1 MSLFQDLNFLVV
13 VTDPSAQ
20 EKQASAAV
28 DQLKDNGAGVCSV
41 YSTDTTTTDWPTTVE
56 EVKERFYAEFCKN
69 DKEIHFVVAENT
81 DFPFYRAC
89 AFDLLLPVVSSQWVT
104 DSLASNRL
112 AKTARYSP
120 NPLHVLK
127 ELEFY
132 ISKYT
137 FSENEHFF
145 YTQLITLLG
154 GSSTSVLSTSTDY
167 IVSRSYMDPAVQ
179 LVAKSDMD
187 NDVKFVFPLWLLA
200 CTKSGIMEPVQP
212 YLLTP
217 GCNKTTQKWDVFH
230 KQPFTHQCTSLEG
243 RAYYID
249 PEMKLDRNIRRFVA
263 DLITHMSGTTVD
275 AQHMNR
281 HTTMIT
287 CDMRRIACGRQSAN
301 LLWLMDVFRLQEYVV
316 PDTKILYKPFRDRVF
331 DSQVNVL
338 SASYSMYFGF
348 QRQYVAL
355 LVEKL
360 GGSITTDFSKKNNVL
375 VCQVPHGRKY
385 NTASTLWKR
394 HCTVVNHLWLEDCYL
409 AGEKLD
415 PNLKRYSDV
424 PPRGGLT
431 NHINQQPF
439 VTSEGG
445 DAETQDVPPRGGLTN
460 HINQQPFV
468 TSEGGDA
475 ETQDVPGQTE
485 TQDTV
490 PTYPADEMNT
500 DIPKVSTLAGMKLQH
515 ENTTSSTEKERVI
528 CQSLQVLKSGMD
540 LLSKTQTSLTD
551 VSEASQAS
559 QRTADMG
566 VTSMVDSGEHHNR
579 NLRDEL
585 LSEGGEEGS
594 HERLPTLLSDK
605 PEKSE
610 STQPTTNGKS
620 TQPTTNGKS
629 TQPTK
634 GDSTQPTPN
643 LTGDN
648 GTTTPRENNTT
659 PAKRESDTPI
669 ESLHKKQR
677 ASEATTT
684 SEEIATISPTVSQQA
699 LLQTL
704 GWDTADPTPLLN
716 ELPLYDI
723 RAVQTRCL
731 ESLTVADRTLLSTLG
746 IHIYDDIRPSHSLNA
761 IFAPKLLRTSKFLK
775 SLGFTPLQYALK
787 PSFVVE
793 VLKRVRNAK
802 GTSPQNSLHAALY
815 VDPAAYGI
823 PEITAQVRER
833 TALPQRVFERA
844 HLHTINIFGDIPGGT
859 AAIAELLQFHGVGE
873 VHTLRGTFTRE
884 DVHKNESESAPSY
897 VVVAE
902 RASQVK
908 KLKRVLINQ
917 AAPGE
922 PGGAPA
928 GTAESNSGSVL
939 VVEWDWC
946 VQAMQ
951 TQRVDYAAPANVK
964 LSTWHPVS
972 S

>member
-13 VTDPSAQ
+13 VTDPSVQ
-20 EKQASAAV
+20 GKQASAAV

-41 YSTDTTTTDWPTTVE
+41 YSTDTTTTDWPTTVQE
-56 EVKERFYAEFCKN
+56 IKERFYAEFCQN

-230 KQPFTHQCTSLEG
+230 KQPFTHNCTSLEG

-275 AQHMNR
+275 TQHMNR
-281 HTTMIT
+281 RTTMIT
-287 CDMRRIACGRQSAN
+287 CDMRRVACGRQSAN

-316 PDTKILYKPFRDRVF
+316 PDSKILYKPFRDRVF

-385 NTASTLWKR
+385 NTASTLWRR

-424 PPRGGLT
+424 PPRGGLA

-439 VTSEGG
+439 VTSDGG
-445 DAETQDVPPRGGLTN
+445 DAETQDVLGQT
-460 HINQQPFV
+460 
-468 TSEGGDA
+468 
-475 ETQDVPGQTE
+475 ETQDVPGLTETQDITGQTE

-490 PTYPADEMNT
+490 PTYPASGMNT
-500 DIPKVSTLAGMKLQH
+500 DIPKVSTLTGVKLQH
-515 ENTTSSTEKERVI
+515 ENTTSSAENERVI
-528 CQSLQVLKSGMD
+528 SHSLLVLKSGMD

-559 QRTADMG
+559 QRTVDMG
-566 VTSMVDSGEHHNR
+566 VGSMVVSDQHHNR

-594 HERLPTLLSDK
+594 HERLPTSLSDK

-610 STQPTTNGKS
+610 STQSTTNGES

-634 GDSTQPTPN
+634 GDSSQPTPN
-643 LTGDN
+643 LTRDSAN
-648 GTTTPRENNTT
+648 ATTPQENMVT

-677 ASEATTT
+677 ASEATPTKD
-684 SEEIATISPTVSQQA
+684 EIATPTPSQQA

-704 GWDTADPTPLLN
+704 GWNNAADPTTLLN

-731 ESLTVADRTLLSTLG
+731 ESLTTADRTLLSTLG

-787 PSFVVE
+787 PSFVTDL
-793 VLKRVRNAK
+793 LKRVRNAK
-802 GTSPQNSLHAALY
+802 GTSPQTSLRTALY
-815 VDPAAYGI
+815 VDPATYGI
-823 PEITAQVRER
+823 PEITTQVRER

-917 AAPGE
+917 EGPGE
-922 PGGAPA
+922 PDGAPA
-928 GTAESNSGSVL
+928 GTAESNSASVL

-964 LSTWHPVS
+964 LSTWHRVS

>member
-13 VTDPSAQ
+13 VTDPSTQ

-41 YSTDTTTTDWPTTVE
+41 YSTDTTTTDWPTTVQE
-56 EVKERFYAEFCKN
+56 IKERFYAEFCKN

-200 CTKSGIMEPVQP
+200 CTKSGIMESVQP

-275 AQHMNR
+275 AQHMNT
-281 HTTMIT
+281 HTTIIT
-287 CDMRRIACGRQSAN
+287 CDMRRVACGRQSAN

-316 PDTKILYKPFRDRVF
+316 PDSKILYKPFRDRVF

-355 LVEKL
+355 LAEKL
-360 GGSITTDFSKKNNVL
+360 GGSITADFSKKNNVL

-445 DAETQDVPPRGGLTN
+445 DAETQDVPGQT
-460 HINQQPFV
+460 
-468 TSEGGDA
+468 
-475 ETQDVPGQTE
+475 ETQDVPGLTETQDITGQTE

-500 DIPKVSTLAGMKLQH
+500 DIPKVSTLTGVKLQH
-515 ENTTSSTEKERVI
+515 ENTTSSAEKERVI

-559 QRTADMG
+559 QRTADKG
-566 VTSMVDSGEHHNR
+566 VGSMVDSGEHHSR
-579 NLRDEL
+579 NLREEL

-594 HERLPTLLSDK
+594 HERLPTSLSDK

-610 STQPTTNGKS
+610 STQPTTKGES
-620 TQPTTNGKS
+620 TQPTQSEGANPTTNCK
-629 TQPTK
+629 
-634 GDSTQPTPN
+634 STQPTPN
-643 LTGDN
+643 LTRDN
-648 GTTTPRENNTT
+648 GTTVKQERMVT

-669 ESLHKKQR
+669 ESLHKKRR
-677 ASEATTT
+677 AQNGDP
-684 SEEIATISPTVSQQA
+684 SPAPTPSQQA

-731 ESLTVADRTLLSTLG
+731 ESLTAADRTLLSTLG

-787 PSFVVE
+787 PSFVTDL
-793 VLKRVRNAK
+793 LKRVRNAK
-802 GTSPQNSLHAALY
+802 GTFPQNSLHAALY

-859 AAIAELLQFHGVGE
+859 AAIAELLQFHGVRE

-917 AAPGE
+917 EDPGQS
-922 PGGAPA
+922 A
-928 GTAESNSGSVL
+928 GTAEDTHASVL

-964 LSTWHPVS
+964 LSTWRGAS

>member
-13 VTDPSAQ
+13 VTDPSVQ
-20 EKQASAAV
+20 GKQASAAV

-41 YSTDTTTTDWPTTVE
+41 YSTDTTTTDWPTTVQE
-56 EVKERFYAEFCKN
+56 IKERFYAEFCQN

-230 KQPFTHQCTSLEG
+230 KQPFTHNCTSLEG

-275 AQHMNR
+275 TQHMNR
-281 HTTMIT
+281 RTTMIT
-287 CDMRRIACGRQSAN
+287 CDMRRVACGRQSAN

-316 PDTKILYKPFRDRVF
+316 PDSKIFYKPFRDRVF

-360 GGSITTDFSKKNNVL
+360 GGSITADFSKKNNVL

-445 DAETQDVPPRGGLTN
+445 EV
-460 HINQQPFV
+460 
-468 TSEGGDA
+468 

-490 PTYPADEMNT
+490 PTYPANEMNT
-500 DIPKVSTLAGMKLQH
+500 DIPKVSALAGMKLQH
-515 ENTTSSTEKERVI
+515 ENTTSSAEKERVI

-566 VTSMVDSGEHHNR
+566 VGSMVDTGEHHSR
-579 NLRDEL
+579 NLREEL

-594 HERLPTLLSDK
+594 HERLPTSLSDK

-610 STQPTTNGKS
+610 STQPTTNGEN
-620 TQPTTNGKS
+620 TQPTNGES

-634 GDSTQPTPN
+634 GDSASASTTQ
-643 LTGDN
+643 
-648 GTTTPRENNTT
+648 ENNDT

-684 SEEIATISPTVSQQA
+684 SEEIATISATTSQQA

-704 GWDTADPTPLLN
+704 GWDTAADPTPLLN

-731 ESLTVADRTLLSTLG
+731 ESLTLADRTLLSTLG
-746 IHIYDDIRPSHSLNA
+746 IHIYDNIRPSHTLNA

-802 GTSPQNSLHAALY
+802 GTSPQTSLHAALY

-823 PEITAQVRER
+823 PEITTQVRER

-859 AAIAELLQFHGVGE
+859 DAIAELLQFHGVRE

-917 AAPGE
+917 EDPGQS
-922 PGGAPA
+922 A
-928 GTAESNSGSVL
+928 GTAESNSASVL

-964 LSTWHPVS
+964 LSTWHRVS